1 MGCFSRL
8 LAAQAMI
15 PEMPIL
21 CNEGPNVEHIR
32 CARRPDRPEY
42 RASHSDG
49 RATPRPAG
57 AGWSGRRVEVQ
68 G

>member
-15 PEMPIL
+15 PEIPVL

-32 CARRPDRPEY
+32 
-42 RASHSDG
+42 
-49 RATPRPAG
+49 
-57 AGWSGRRVEVQ
+57 
-68 G
+68 